1 MLKISVSIYHFPT
14 PNGFCV
20 GTWQHSSV
28 TGALGCPAPYPLRHC
43 HRTPRWQNVTQRT
56 SATAWPLPSARAGG
70 TAGGE
75 GVLRPLGHGRHQLRS
90 RRGCPRPSSPTAA
103 RHVARAQPA
112 NPPLGTAASPLPWH
126 GGSPPPAVPWCRVAS
141 CSHVAG
147 PLLVGAASSHPWR
160 GAPARQVML
169 ELSA

>member
-20 GTWQHSSV
+20 GTWQRSSV
-28 TGALGCPAPYPLRHC
+28 TRALGCPAPYPLRHC

-56 SATAWPLPSARAGG
+56 SATASLPSAMAGS

-75 GVLRPLGHGRHQLRS
+75 GILH
-90 RRGCPRPSSPTAA
+90 
-103 RHVARAQPA
+103 
-112 NPPLGTAASPLPWH
+112 PLGTAGASSAPGGVVPVPPVPPQPGRWHGHSLQTLPWARRPLPSP
-126 GGSPPPAVPWCRVAS
+126 GSVAHRLPWCRGAS
-141 CSHVAG
+141 CSRVAG
-147 PLLVGAASSHPWR
+147 PLLAAAAGSHPWR